1 MRTTFGEMVLEV
13 ANDRRNVNDINTV
26 ANTAPRKAGSHVS
39 VTSPQATSMLEG
51 AELSA
56 GLACLRA
63 SFLPGRSGGG
73 AKKETPSNS

>member
-13 ANDRRNVNDINTV
+13 ANNRRNVNDINT
-26 ANTAPRKAGSHVS
+26 AHRKAGSQPASHVS
-39 VTSPQATSMLEG
+39 VTSPLQPQATSMVEG
-51 AELSA
+51 AELAS
-56 GLACLRA
+56 LRA